1 MIHAEVTVGD
11 LAARVPGADRV
22 FNKLGIDYCCGGS
35 RSLREACLKAHA
47 SLSEALALLERA
59 EAESAAREHPAPV
72 ATLGLGPLLAHILE
86 THHRP
91 TWIALARLDA
101 LAAKVEGVHQ
111 VRHPEL
117 RRVRELTAELRR
129 ELEAHMRKEENVLF
143 PYLVTLAEWEGGAG
157 AGALRAPPFGTAQN
171 PIRCMLAEHESTGSL
186 LRQLRT
192 VSGEYQTPGDACASY
207 RALYE
212 GLEDLE
218 ADIHQHI
225 HLENNVLFPRALG
238 LESQARDS
246 ASQKEIPS

>member
-22 FNKLGIDYCCGGS
+22 FEKLGIDYCCGGS
-35 RSLREACLKAHA
+35 HSLREACLEAHA

-59 EAESAAREHPAPV
+59 EAESAAIDHPAPA

-101 LAAKVEGVHQ
+101 LAAKVAQVHEAC
-111 VRHPEL
+111 HPEL
-117 RRVRELTAELRR
+117 RRVSELTAELRR
-129 ELEAHMRKEENVLF
+129 ELEAHMRKEENVLG
-143 PYLVTLAEWEGGAG
+143 PPRVPRPDGAGGAG
-157 AGALRAPPFGTAQN
+157 AGAWRAPPFGTAQN
-171 PIRCMLAEHESTGSL
+171 PIRCMLAEHDSTGSV

-192 VSGEYQTPGDACASY
+192 VSGGYQVPGDACASY

-238 LESQARDS
+238 LESQARDA